1 MPSYEVEELLR
12 NAHFLRE
19 VDEDDLQALKTAL
32 VREDFT
38 QGDVILRQGTR
49 PEAMYFIANGGVDV
63 LRKQSENSVQHVAT
77 LEPGDTFGE
86 SELLYRQSRIATIRA
101 NQPTTVYRWGRSA
114 MSEFLQAHPNALA
127 SLKFAAKSRLLVGR
141 LRFRWLAKDEVI
153 YGLARK
159 HSVLLYEG
167 LTLPVFLLIGATALA
182 WYGLAQGGSLYFWIA
197 SGLTLAGLALAAWR
211 WIDWRNDYYIVTDR
225 RVVWLEKI
233 VGIYDS
239 RVESPL
245 HTVLSVSISTDVLG
259 RTFGYGDVIIRTYT
273 GRIIFRNV
281 ENPHAMAAMV
291 EEHWQR
297 TRTKKDDADRET
309 LEHIVKHRLEPEFDQ
324 PEPEEVEAEVPTP
337 ERTAAT
343 RPSGLARFGF
353 KVRFEEKGIITYR
366 KHWAVLIRE
375 IGLPSMLIMLMVG
388 LLGARL
394 GGLVRF
400 SSVSNF
406 FFFTGTALIP
416 LFSWWIYRYVDWAND
431 IYQITADQIVDIY
444 KKPLAREMRKVAP
457 IENILGTEVDRKGIV
472 GIMLNYGDV
481 ITNVGTEQFTFEGV
495 YDPVAVQQDIVHA
508 QEAFLQ
514 RQTDR
519 ERRQRRD
526 EMVELLDIYHEQYAP
541 RNKGRPPRNEG

>member
-1 MPSYEVEELLR
+1 MPSYEPEELLR

-19 VDEDDLQALKTAL
+19 VDDDDLESLKLALE
-32 VREDFT
+32 REDFD
-38 QGDVILRQGTR
+38 QGEIILRQGTR
-49 PEAMYFIANGGVDV
+49 PKAMYFIARGEVDV
-63 LRKQSENSVQHVAT
+63 LRKQGESPIQRLAT

-86 SELLYRQSRIATIRA
+86 AELIYRQPRIATIRA
-101 NQPTTVYRWGRSA
+101 NEPTTVYRWDLNT
-114 MSEFLQAHPNALA
+114 MSKFMQAHPKALA
-127 SLKFAAKSRLLVGR
+127 SLRFAAKSRRLAGR
-141 LRFRWLAKDEVI
+141 LRFRWLAEDEVI
-153 YGLARK
+153 YALSRK

-167 LTLPVFLLIGATALA
+167 LTLPVFLLLGAAALS
-182 WYGLAQGGSLYFWIA
+182 WYGLAQGGSLFLWIA
-197 SGLTLAGLALAAWR
+197 GGLALAGLALGVWR

-233 VGIYDS
+233 IGIYDS

-245 HTVLSVSISTDVLG
+245 HMVLSVSISTDVLG

-273 GRIIFRNV
+273 GRVVFRNV

-297 TRTKKDDADRET
+297 VRAKKDDADRET
-309 LEHIVKHRLEPEFDQ
+309 LEHIVKHRLEPEIDAL
-324 PEPEEVEAEVPTP
+324 EAEEIEEEVTIP
-337 ERTAAT
+337 ERTAS
-343 RPSGLARFGF
+343 RPNGLARFGF

-375 IGLPSMLIMLMVG
+375 IGLPSILIMFVVS

-394 GGLVRF
+394 GGLMKL
-400 SSVSNF
+400 STVSNF
-406 FFFTGTALIP
+406 FFFTSAALIP

-431 IYQITADQIVDIY
+431 IYQITPEQIIDIY

-457 IENILGTEVDRKGIV
+457 LENILGTEVDRKGFV

-495 YDPVAVQQDIVHA
+495 YDPVGVQQDIVHA

-514 RQTDR
+514 RRSDR
-519 ERRQRRD
+519 ERSQRRD
-526 EMVELLDIYHEQYAP
+526 EMVELLDIYHDQYTS
-541 RNKGRPPRNEG
+541 RDKERQEKSKG

>member
-1 MPSYEVEELLR
+1 MPSYEPEELLR

-19 VDEDDLQALKTAL
+19 VGDDDITSLKAAL
-32 VREDFT
+32 VREDFD
-38 QGDVILRQGTR
+38 QGEVILRQGTH
-49 PEAMYFIANGGVDV
+49 PEAMYFIARGEVDV
-63 LRKQSENSVQHVAT
+63 LRVQGESSVQRLAM
-77 LEPGDTFGE
+77 LKPGDTFGE
-86 SELLYRQSRIATIRA
+86 SELIHRQPRIATIRA
-101 NQPTTVYRWGRSA
+101 NQPTTVYRWDRSA
-114 MSEFLQAHPNALA
+114 MSKFMQAHPNALA
-127 SLKFAAKSRLLVGR
+127 SLRFAAKSRRLAGR
-141 LRFRWLAKDEVI
+141 LRFRWLAEDEVI
-153 YGLARK
+153 YGLSHK

-167 LTLPVFLLIGATALA
+167 LTLPVFLLLGAAALT
-182 WYGLAQGGSLYFWIA
+182 WYGLAQGGSLYLWIA
-197 SGLTLAGLALAAWR
+197 GGMALAGLALGIWR

-245 HTVLSVSISTDVLG
+245 HMVLSVSISTDVLG
-259 RTFGYGDVIIRTYT
+259 RMFGYGDVIIRTYT
-273 GRIIFRNV
+273 GRVIFRNV

-297 TRTKKDDADRET
+297 VRAKKDDADRET
-309 LEHIVKHRLEPEFDQ
+309 LEHIVKHRLEPETDP
-324 PEPEEVEAEVPTP
+324 PEPEEIEEEVPTP
-337 ERTAAT
+337 ERIEP
-343 RPSGLARFGF
+343 RPGGITRFGF

-394 GGLVRF
+394 GGLVKL
-400 SSVSNF
+400 STVSNF
-406 FFFTGTALIP
+406 FFFTGAALIP

-431 IYQITADQIVDIY
+431 IYQITAEQIVDVY

-457 IENILGTEVDRKGIV
+457 LENILGTEVDQKGIV

-495 YDPVAVQQDIVHA
+495 YDPVGVQQDIVHA
-508 QEAFLQ
+508 QEAYLQ
-514 RQTDR
+514 GRTDR
-519 ERRQRRD
+519 ERSQRRD
-526 EMVELLDIYHEQYAP
+526 EMVELLDIYHDQYASRDKERP
-541 RNKGRPPRNEG
+541 TKNKG